1 MGEAY
6 GLDLTY
12 VHDTGHGDLA
22 RAAAQTVIAAL
33 RRSGR
38 ERGRVVDLGC
48 GSGIYARAL
57 LDAGYDVTGFD
68 LSEAMIATARRRA
81 PEADLRVASFLDADI
96 APCVAV
102 TAIGECFSYLF
113 DDEVASNALDGLFA
127 RVHDALQPAGLF
139 VFDVVAPGRLR
150 GASPQRYWREGAD
163 WAVLVETDE
172 DVTARRLTRA
182 ITTFRRVGEAWRRDH
197 EVHVQRS
204 YLRREIETGLRS
216 VGFRVRALRAYSQV
230 RFAPG
235 HIGFCARKP
244 RRVA

>member
-1 MGEAY
+1 MGDAY
-6 GLDLTY
+6 GVDLTY
-12 VHDTGHGDLA
+12 IHDVGYGDLS

-33 RRSGR
+33 RRLGR

-57 LDAGYDVTGFD
+57 LDAGYDVTGYD
-68 LSEAMIATARRRA
+68 LSAAMIEIARRRA
-81 PEADLRVASFLDADI
+81 PEADLRVASFLEAEI
-96 APCVAV
+96 PPCIAV

-113 DDEVASNALDGLFA
+113 DEKAAGEGLDRLFE
-127 RVHDALQPAGLF
+127 RVHGALERRGLF

-163 WAVLVETDE
+163 WAVLVEIDE
-172 DVTARRLTRA
+172 DVIARRLTRA
-182 ITTFRRVGEAWRRDH
+182 ITTFRRVGEAWRRDG

-204 YLRREIETGLRS
+204 HLRSEIETSLRS
-216 VGFRVRALRAYSQV
+216 VGFRVRALRAYGEM

-244 RRVA
+244 QRVP